1 MKRPIGCLAIM
12 IAILAFWA
20 AFIFGALRM
29 ELPALGALSI
39 MGICVIVIMVIEKTE
54 KYPL

>member
-1 MKRPIGCLAIM
+1 MKRTVGCLAVM

-20 AFIFGALRM
+20 SFIFGALRM
-29 ELPALGALSI
+29 QLATISALAVV
-39 MGICVIVIMVIEKTE
+39 GICVIVIMVLEKTE